1 MTIQQ
6 VIGTILEDST
16 GELRISPTCDQFM
29 IGNPDEE
36 VKGIVTTFMATAE
49 VIRQAAAL
57 GANFIITHEP
67 TWFTGRDVPDWC
79 AQDSVYLAKKQL
91 LVETGISVW
100 RYHDHM
106 HAAEGD
112 RIYRGMQKI
121 LGWESYVVPEQQSPW
136 AYDLPTCTLAELAA
150 DLKDKLHIPVL
161 QVIGRPDMTVR
172 RVLFL
177 VGGGSLGLGVEEMP
191 MQAMEQMQAD
201 VMLCGDITE
210 WTTCAYVRDA
220 VQLGLSKALI
230 KLGHERS
237 EEGGMEY
244 MAQWLPDLIG
254 HICPVHFVDSGEPFQ
269 YL

>member
-1 MTIQQ
+1 MIIQQ
-6 VIGTILEDST
+6 VIDAVLQDST
-16 GELRISPTCDQFM
+16 GDLRLSPTCDQFM
-29 IGNPDEE
+29 IGDPNAE
-36 VKGIVTTFMATAE
+36 VKGIVTTFMATAA

-67 TWFTGRDVPDWC
+67 TWFTGRDALDWC
-79 AQDSVYLAKKQL
+79 ARDSVYLAKRKL
-91 LVETGISVW
+91 LEETGISIW
-100 RYHDHM
+100 RYHDYM

-112 RIYRGMQKI
+112 RIYLGMQKT
-121 LGWESYVVPEQQSPW
+121 LGWGNYVVPGQRSPW
-136 AYDLPTCTLAELAA
+136 AYDIPPCTLADLAA
-150 DLKDKLHIPVL
+150 DLKGKLHMSAL
-161 QVIGRPDMTVR
+161 QVIGNPDMPVR
-172 RVLFL
+172 RVLLL

-220 VQLGLSKALI
+220 VQLGLPKALI

-237 EEGGMEY
+237 EEDGMDY

-254 HICPVHFVDSGEPFQ
+254 RTCPVHFVDSGEPFQ